1 MLSKEQKVIL
11 KTIFNSKLRKI
22 SAWGGGTALSE
33 IYLHHR
39 KSEDIDII
47 LSDLSQKI
55 ELTILTNQIKDK
67 LKTLKKKSLVRM
79 NRFQYVFELANKK
92 EQKLEFIYYPFAKLK
107 TAKKLGKIKIESLF
121 DIAVSKTLSAYQR
134 QEVKDAFDLFII
146 LKEKHFSLK
155 QLTGGVQ
162 RKFEE
167 EIDVPTLL
175 ARLTKS
181 LKNFDSLTPLIIG
194 KKYQQKELIDFF
206 QQEFN
211 QFLRQKDL

>member
-167 EIDVPTLL
+167 EIE
-175 ARLTKS
+175 RGEHQH
-181 LKNFDSLTPLIIG
+181 LKATMKEGEDYII
-194 KKYQQKELIDFF
+194 
-206 QQEFN
+206 
-211 QFLRQKDL
+211 